1 MTYNGRHIIKSV
13 CSRVEIS
20 ASSKVIW
27 DNITNVKIEQ
37 FPDPLIFKIFNIPK
51 PLRAEVIS
59 EGKGGKRIAY
69 FNTGKRFM
77 QEIIEWD
84 PFKKY
89 SFSFNPETGFRVCYF
104 FELSEG
110 VFRIPFGEYLLSSNG
125 KKTSLTLSTTYSID
139 RRFYIFLHFPVWLIL
154 TTFQRYLLNS
164 IKNISQRNERHK
176 N

>member
-1 MTYNGRHIIKSV
+1 MAYNRRHIIKSTF
-13 CSRVEIS
+13 SSVEIS

-27 DNITNVKIEQ
+27 DNVTNVKIDQ
-37 FPDPLIFKIFNIPK
+37 FPDLLIFKIFDIPK
-51 PLRAEVIS
+51 PLRAEIIS

-84 PFKKY
+84 PFNKY
-89 SFSFNPETGFRVCYF
+89 SFSFNPEAGFRVCYF
-104 FELSEG
+104 FELSKG
-110 VFRIPFGEYLLSSNG
+110 VFRIPLGEYLLSSDG
-125 KKTSLTLSTTYSID
+125 QRTCLRLGTTYSID

-154 TTFQRYLLNS
+154 KIFQRYLLTS
-164 IKNISQRNERHK
+164 IKNISQRNERDK